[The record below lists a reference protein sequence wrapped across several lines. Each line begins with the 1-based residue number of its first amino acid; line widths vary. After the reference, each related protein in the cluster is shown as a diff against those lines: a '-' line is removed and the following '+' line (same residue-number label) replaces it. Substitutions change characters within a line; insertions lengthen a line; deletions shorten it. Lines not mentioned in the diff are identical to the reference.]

1 MKKITKLTL
10 SLLSLAM
17 HLQSLHADAGQW
29 VEFSDDRSVVEVK
42 SDGIAELSG
51 ASSAVFSIGEKRQR
65 IGTKGTQLLGAVRE
79 STVATPFGNA
89 DLLQA
94 TYGRADFPFQY
105 TLKLK
110 YLRDVNA
117 FTVQAVIHNRSSEDI
132 RLHNFDLFD
141 ARKGQGGALNVTDA
155 SQWLVTP
162 LKSASMSRRCLRI
175 RMVRASSLVRSGLL
189 KPTLMFSL
197 AIKSSS
203 HRLRWTMCW
212 CLLARVAAVRR

>member
-17 HLQSLHADAGQW
+17 HFQSLHADAGQW
-29 VEFSDDRSVVEVK
+29 VDFSDDRSVVEVK
-42 SDGIAELSG
+42 SDGIAELFG
-51 ASSAVFSIGEKRQR
+51 ASSAVFSIGEKRHR
-65 IGTKGTQLLGAVRE
+65 IGTKGSQLLGAVRE
-79 STVATPFGNA
+79 SMVATPFGNA

-141 ARKGQGGALNVTDA
+141 ARKGQGGGTQCYRCIPVVGHSVDGGF
-155 SQWLVTP
+155 
-162 LKSASMSRRCLRI
+162 RRGHL
-175 RMVRASSLVRSGLL
+175 
-189 KPTLMFSL
+189 
-197 AIKSSS
+197 
-203 HRLRWTMCW
+203 
-212 CLLARVAAVRR
+212 